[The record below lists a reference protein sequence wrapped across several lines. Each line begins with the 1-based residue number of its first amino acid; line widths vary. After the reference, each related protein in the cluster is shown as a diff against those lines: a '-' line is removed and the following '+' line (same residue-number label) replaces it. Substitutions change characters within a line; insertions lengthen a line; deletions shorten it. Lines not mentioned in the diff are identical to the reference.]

1 MEGDE
6 QRLDTLGVLYFVL
19 AGLFAVIGCV
29 PIVHAI
35 LGLRLLWDPG
45 FAPGA
50 SAGPFNPGW
59 LFLGVSLVLML
70 SIWTLAVL
78 LGLTGRCL
86 RERRARTFCFVM
98 AVIVCSNFPLG
109 TLLGVFTIVT
119 LTRPSVKLAFQRN
132 TA

>member
-6 QRLDTLGVLYFVL
+6 QRLDTLGTLYFVI

-29 PIVHAI
+29 PIVHVV
-35 LGLRLLWDPG
+35 LGIKLLLDPS

-59 LFLGVSLVLML
+59 VFVGVGVLIM
-70 SIWTLAVL
+70 LAVWVLAAL
-78 LGLTGRCL
+78 LGLAGRCL
-86 RERRARTFCFVM
+86 RGRTGYTFCFVM

-119 LTRPSVKLAFQRN
+119 LTRPRVKTAFSRDR
-132 TA
+132 T